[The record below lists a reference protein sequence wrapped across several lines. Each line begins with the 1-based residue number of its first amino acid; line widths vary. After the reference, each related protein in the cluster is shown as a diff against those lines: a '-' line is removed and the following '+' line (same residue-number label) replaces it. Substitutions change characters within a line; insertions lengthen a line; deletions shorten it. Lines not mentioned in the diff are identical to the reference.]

1 MKKKCFA
8 AAILIA
14 SVMINAQTGLVGV
27 NTSTPTN
34 TLDVNGTARVRSLL
48 PNTFNSSVDKIVVA
62 DANGALKSVPASAI
76 SSSSY
81 EVLFD
86 LTPITDVGISD
97 SNPNGDDARTAV
109 TIQNQTINL
118 TKDALVQINF
128 AVPIWDVFKYGT
140 SAAPTDGGSKM
151 LRTHLVVDNV
161 IVVKSTNT
169 YTNTSVGTG
178 TGTSAEALKG
188 VFFNTGSAFVKLTAG
203 THTIRLEGTCNPYI
217 TCRQGGGGQ
226 GTKFQA
232 VALY

>member
-1 MKKKCFA
+1 MKKKCFT
-8 AAILIA
+8 AAIAIA

-48 PNTFNSSVDKIVVA
+48 PNTFDSNVDKIVVA
-62 DANGALKSVPASAI
+62 DANGALKSVTATTILSK
-76 SSSSY
+76 SY

-86 LTPITDVGISD
+86 LTPVAEVGISD
-97 SNPNGDDARTAV
+97 SNPNGDDARTPG
-109 TIQNQTINL
+109 TIQSQTITL

-128 AVPIWDVFKYGT
+128 AIPIWDVFKYGT
-140 SAAPTDGGSKM
+140 SVAPTDGGSKM

-161 IVVKSTNT
+161 IVVKSTNI
-169 YTNTSVGTG
+169 YTNSSVGTG

-188 VFFNTGSAFVKLTAG
+188 IFFNTGSAFVKLNAG
-203 THTIRLEGTCNPYI
+203 THTIKLEGTCNPYI